1 MDVKEI
7 RIEDFDYPLD
17 DNRIAKYPLAERDT
31 SNLLYWK
38 QGVINK
44 YHFYN
49 LPELLEEGDLLIY
62 NNTKVIQARFHFKKN
77 TGSTIEIFCLEPH
90 SPIDYNLAF
99 QSNKRCEW
107 KCLVGNLKKW
117 KEESITNSI
126 TIKGHSIDLTAKRL
140 GKEDDMTHIIEFSW
154 NEDDITF
161 SDILLYFGE
170 LPIPP
175 YLNRATEEKDKTTY
189 QTVYSK
195 IDGSVAAPTA
205 GLHFTQKILDKLTA
219 KGIKEKEVTLHVGAG
234 TFQPVKSETIGNH
247 PMHKEIISVKLSTIK
262 ELLISINH
270 IVAVGTT
277 SVRTLESLY
286 YIGCHIYE
294 NPQNP
299 SLYVDQWEPY
309 QSNYSLTV
317 EESLQSI
324 INYMVNNKLEVI
336 NASTR
341 ILILPSYKFK
351 LVNKLITNFHQPKS
365 TLLLLISAF
374 TQGDNWKEIYKFAL
388 NNNLRFL
395 SYGDSSLLI
404 R

>member
-1 MDVKEI
+1 MDVKNI
-7 RIEDFDYPLD
+7 RMDDYDYQLN
-17 DNRIAKYPLAERDT
+17 DNRIAKYPLEKRDS

-38 QGVINK
+38 DGSIQK
-44 YHFYN
+44 YKFYN
-49 LPELLEEGDLLIY
+49 IPDLLEKDDLLIY
-62 NNTKVIQARFHFKKN
+62 NNTKVIQARFLFKKN

-90 SPIDYNLAF
+90 NPIDYNLSF
-99 QSNKRCEW
+99 QSTRHCEW

-117 KEESITNSI
+117 KDESITNSI
-126 TIKGHSIDLTAKRL
+126 NVNGLSIELTAKRL
-140 GKEDDMTHIIEFSW
+140 YKEDEMTHIIEFSW
-154 NEDDITF
+154 NNEAVSF

-175 YLNRATEEKDKTTY
+175 YLNRNTEESDKTTY

-205 GLHFTQKILDKLTA
+205 GLHFTQNILDKLLE
-219 KGIKEKEVTLHVGAG
+219 KGIKEREVTLHVGAG
-234 TFQPVKSETIGNH
+234 TFQPVKSDVIGGH
-247 PMHKEIISVKLSTIK
+247 PMHKEIISVKISTLK
-262 ELLISINH
+262 ELLNSINH

-286 YIGCHIYE
+286 YLGCHIYE
-294 NPQNP
+294 NPQKP
-299 SLYVDQWEPY
+299 SLLVEQWEPY
-309 QSNYSLTV
+309 ENNYSISI
-317 EESLQSI
+317 EKSLQTIIDYMQKNDMEI
-324 INYMVNNKLEVI
+324 IN
-336 NASTR
+336 AATR
-341 ILILPSYKFK
+341 ILIVPSFEFK

-374 TQGDNWKEIYKFAL
+374 TKGDNWKKIYNFAL
-388 NNNLRFL
+388 ENDFRFL

>member
-38 QGVINK
+38 QGIINK

-62 NNTKVIQARFHFKKN
+62 NNTKVIQARFHFKKT

-205 GLHFTQKILDKLTA
+205 GLRVSPHPQRGGSGGQSAELSGGAERLY
-219 KGIKEKEVTLHVGAG
+219 LH
-234 TFQPVKSETIGNH
+234 
-247 PMHKEIISVKLSTIK
+247 
-262 ELLISINH
+262 
-270 IVAVGTT
+270 
-277 SVRTLESLY
+277 RRR
-286 YIGCHIYE
+286 
-294 NPQNP
+294 
-299 SLYVDQWEPY
+299 
-309 QSNYSLTV
+309 V
-317 EESLQSI
+317 E
-324 INYMVNNKLEVI
+324 
-336 NASTR
+336 
-341 ILILPSYKFK
+341 
-351 LVNKLITNFHQPKS
+351 
-365 TLLLLISAF
+365 TLLCRVHCQRQRGHCGQDPAHPGGPCAGAPAGRR
-374 TQGDNWKEIYKFAL
+374 QQHEHPAY
-388 NNNLRFL
+388 
-395 SYGDSSLLI
+395 
-404 R
+404 